1 MQCRTIQPTESGEG
15 FHARRDFHQGI
26 GVDGAGTTFV
36 PSVERGEQIHHF
48 RPTYLTDNDAV
59 RPHTQSLFQQVR
71 HGDLTLTFHIV
82 GAGDQV
88 HHMRVG
94 RVQLRGVFDA
104 DDAFVVPDGSQHGA
118 QQRGFPAASTAHHQ
132 EGFLRFHNPCEGVS
146 NISRHG
152 AAIHQAIK
160 RGHCLAKHTQRQAGT
175 TIRWRAEQGVNTNA
189 TVVIPAE
196 TTIGK
201 GLRIIQTPATRHS
214 EPGSQ
219 LADLIIRIETQARL
233 LQTLPPI
240 KPNTVRPVDH
250 HVRHPLY
257 CQHLLQ
263 NPSPRRIVA
272 KFT

>member
-1 MQCRTIQPTESGEG
+1 M
-15 FHARRDFHQGI
+15 
-26 GVDGAGTTFV
+26 DGAGTTFV

-71 HGDLTLTFHIV
+71 HGDLALTFHIV

-104 DDAFVVPDGSQHGA
+104 DDAFVVPNGSQHGT
-118 QQRGFPAASTAHHQ
+118 QQRGFPAAGTTHYK
-132 EGFLRFHNPCEGVS
+132 EGFLRFHNPRESVS
-146 NISRHG
+146 NISRHS
-152 AAIHQAIK
+152 AAIHQTIK
-160 RGHCLAKHTQRQAGT
+160 RGHCLAKHTQGQAGT

-189 TVVIPAE
+189 AVVIPAE

-201 GLRIIQTPATRHS
+201 GLRIIQTPATRHG

-257 CQHLLQ
+257 RQHLLQ
-263 NPSPRRIVA
+263 NPRPRRIVA
-272 KFT
+272 QFT